1 MMNDH
6 LRRIWSW
13 LRTAWKLIYDFA
25 DITDQ
30 RHIFLLAS
38 GIAFNLLLCTIP
50 LLVLIVSLV
59 SGLLDVD
66 KTKDTVEAAL
76 VQFFPKNTEASS
88 LIAGVI
94 AELGAI
100 FNYSSIAG
108 WIAGIALLWLSSAL
122 FSSLRTGLNAIF
134 HIPTPKFFVLYKLK
148 DMAFTIITVV
158 LILVVTLLSPL
169 LTLIEQYW
177 RSAVQVDNT
186 GIIFGFTVQAASLVS
201 TFALFLALYKLVPN
215 RRLPWPIVFMS
226 TGFAVGLWELA
237 RTLFSWYVNSAANF
251 SKFYGGYVAL
261 ASFALWLY
269 YSAFIFLLSAELG
282 QYIYVLR
289 TEKHVPEA

>member
-1 MMNDH
+1 MKD
-6 LRRIWSW
+6 SAQGVFGW
-13 LRTAWKLIYDFA
+13 LKRAWQLIYDFV
-25 DITDQ
+25 DITDR
-30 RHIFLLAS
+30 RHIFLLSS

-50 LLVLIVSLV
+50 LLLLIVSIV

-66 KTKDTVEAAL
+66 KTKDTVETAL
-76 VQFFPKNTEASS
+76 MQFFPKNTQAPT
-88 LIAGVI
+88 LIGDVI
-94 AELGAI
+94 EELGAI
-100 FNYSSIAG
+100 FSYSTVAG

-134 HIPTPKFFVLYKLK
+134 HVPTPKFFVLYKLK

-158 LILVVTLLSPL
+158 MILLVTLLSPL
-169 LTLIEQYW
+169 LTLAEQYW

-186 GIIFGFTVQAASLVS
+186 GFIFGFTVQAASLVATS
-201 TFALFLALYKLVPN
+201 ALFLALYKLVPN
-215 RRLPWPIVFMS
+215 KRLPWPIVLMS
-226 TGFAVGLWELA
+226 TGFAVALWELA
-237 RTLFSWYVNSAANF
+237 RMLFSWYVNSAANF

-289 TEKHVPEA
+289 TERHIPEA

>member
-1 MMNDH
+1 MMKEI
-6 LRRIWSW
+6 LRRLWSW
-13 LRTAWKLIYDFA
+13 FQAVWRLIYDFA
-25 DITDQ
+25 DITDR
-30 RHIFLLAS
+30 RHIFLLSS

-50 LLVLIVSLV
+50 LLVLIVSFV
-59 SGLLDVD
+59 SGVLDVE
-66 KTKDTVEAAL
+66 KTKETVEAAL
-76 VQFFPKNTEASS
+76 EQFFPKNTQASS

-100 FNYSSIAG
+100 FNYSSVAG

-158 LILVVTLLSPL
+158 MILIVTLLSPL
-169 LTLIEQYW
+169 LTLVEQYV
-177 RSAVQVDNT
+177 RTATQVDDT
-186 GIIFGFTVQAASLVS
+186 GLIFGFTVQAASLIS

-215 RRLPWPIVFMS
+215 KRLPWPIVLMS
-226 TGFAVGLWELA
+226 TGFAVALWEIA
-237 RTLFSWYVNSAANF
+237 RIAFSWYVNSATNF

-261 ASFALWLY
+261 ASFALWLD

>member
-1 MMNDH
+1 MMKD
-6 LRRIWSW
+6 SAQGVFGW
-13 LRTAWKLIYDFA
+13 LKRAWQLIYDFV
-25 DITDQ
+25 DITDR
-30 RHIFLLAS
+30 RHIFLLSS

-50 LLVLIVSLV
+50 LLLLIVSIV

-66 KTKDTVEAAL
+66 KTKDTVETAL
-76 VQFFPKNTEASS
+76 MQFFPKNTQAPT
-88 LIAGVI
+88 LIGDVI
-94 AELGAI
+94 EELGAI
-100 FNYSSIAG
+100 FSYSTVAG

-134 HIPTPKFFVLYKLK
+134 HVPTPKFFVLYKLK
-148 DMAFTIITVV
+148 DMAFTIVTVV
-158 LILVVTLLSPL
+158 MILLVTLLSPL
-169 LTLIEQYW
+169 LTLAEQYW

-186 GIIFGFTVQAASLVS
+186 GFIFGFTVQAASLVATS
-201 TFALFLALYKLVPN
+201 ALFLALYKLVPN
-215 RRLPWPIVFMS
+215 KRLPWPIVLMS
-226 TGFAVGLWELA
+226 TGFAVALWELA
-237 RTLFSWYVNSAANF
+237 RMLFSWYVNSAANF

-289 TEKHVPEA
+289 TERHIPEA

>member
-1 MMNDH
+1 MRN
-6 LRRIWSW
+6 
-13 LRTAWKLIYDFA
+13 AWKLIYDFA
-25 DITDQ
+25 DITDR
-30 RHIFLLAS
+30 RHIFLLSS

-59 SGLLDVD
+59 SGLLDVE

-76 VQFFPKNTEASS
+76 EQFFPRNTQASS

-94 AELGAI
+94 SELGTI
-100 FNYSSIAG
+100 FNYSSVAG

-148 DMAFTIITVV
+148 DMAFTIVTVV
-158 LILVVTLLSPL
+158 MILLVTLLSPL
-169 LTLIEQYW
+169 LTLVEQYV
-177 RSAVQVDNT
+177 RSATQVDNT
-186 GIIFGFTVQAASLVS
+186 GIVFGFTVQAASLVS

-215 RRLPWPIVFMS
+215 KRLPWPIVLMS
-226 TGFAVGLWELA
+226 TGFAVALWELA
-237 RTLFSWYVNSAANF
+237 RIGFSWYVNSAANF

>member
-1 MMNDH
+1 M
-6 LRRIWSW
+6 
-13 LRTAWKLIYDFA
+13 RTAWKLIYDFA

-59 SGLLDVD
+59 SGLHDVD

>member
-1 MMNDH
+1 MNDH

>member
-1 MMNDH
+1 MKD
-6 LRRIWSW
+6 LLGAVWAW
-13 LRTAWKLIYDFA
+13 LRNAWALVRDFA
-25 DITDQ
+25 DITDR
-30 RHIFLLAS
+30 RHIFLLSS

-50 LLVLIVSLV
+50 LLLLIVSLV
-59 SGLLDVD
+59 SGFLDVE

-76 VQFFPKNTEASS
+76 EQFVPSNTQASA

-94 AELGAI
+94 SELGTI
-100 FNYSSIAG
+100 FNYSTAAG

-158 LILVVTLLSPL
+158 MILLVTLLSPL
-169 LTLIEQYW
+169 LTLVEQYV
-177 RSAVQVDNT
+177 RSATQVDNT
-186 GIIFGFTVQAASLVS
+186 GIVFGFTVQAASLVS
-201 TFALFLALYKLVPN
+201 TFALFFALYKLVPN
-215 RRLPWPIVFMS
+215 KRLPWAIVLMS
-226 TGFAVGLWELA
+226 TGFAVALWELA
-237 RTLFSWYVNSAANF
+237 RTAFSWYVNSAANF

>member
-1 MMNDH
+1 MKDI
-6 LRRIWSW
+6 LGRARTW
-13 LRTAWKLIYDFA
+13 LRNAWKLIYDFA
-25 DITDQ
+25 DITDR
-30 RHIFLLAS
+30 RHIFLLSS

-59 SGLLDVD
+59 SGLLDVE

-76 VQFFPKNTEASS
+76 EQFFPRNTQASS

-94 AELGAI
+94 SELGTI
-100 FNYSSIAG
+100 FNYSSVAG

-148 DMAFTIITVV
+148 DMAFTIVTVV
-158 LILVVTLLSPL
+158 MILLVTLLSPL
-169 LTLIEQYW
+169 LTLVEQYV
-177 RSAVQVDNT
+177 RSATQVDNT
-186 GIIFGFTVQAASLVS
+186 GIVFGFTVQAASLVS

-215 RRLPWPIVFMS
+215 KRLPWPIVLMS
-226 TGFAVGLWELA
+226 TGFAVALWELA
-237 RTLFSWYVNSAANF
+237 RTAFSWYVNSAANF

>member
-1 MMNDH
+1 MKDL
-6 LRRIWSW
+6 LRRLWSW
-13 LRTAWKLIYDFA
+13 LRAFWALVVDFA
-25 DITDQ
+25 DITDR
-30 RHIFLLAS
+30 RHIFLLSS

-59 SGLLDVD
+59 SGLLDVQ

-76 VQFFPKNTEASS
+76 EQFFPRNTQASS

-100 FNYSSIAG
+100 FNYSSVAG
-108 WIAGIALLWLSSAL
+108 WIAGAALLWLSSAL

-134 HIPTPKFFVLYKLK
+134 HIPTPKFFILYKLK

-158 LILVVTLLSPL
+158 MILVVTLLSPL
-169 LTLIEQYW
+169 LTLVEQYV
-177 RSAVQVDNT
+177 RTATTVDDT
-186 GIIFGFTVQAASLVS
+186 GLIFGVTVQAASLIS

-215 RRLPWPIVFMS
+215 KRLPWPIVLMS
-226 TGFAVGLWELA
+226 TGFAVALWELA
-237 RTLFSWYVNSAANF
+237 RTLFSWYVNGAANF

>member
-1 MMNDH
+1 MMKDI
-6 LRRIWSW
+6 LRRLWSW
-13 LRTAWKLIYDFA
+13 FQAVWKLIYDFA
-25 DITDQ
+25 DITDR
-30 RHIFLLAS
+30 RHIFLLSS

-50 LLVLIVSLV
+50 LLVLIVSFV
-59 SGLLDVD
+59 SGVLDVE
-66 KTKDTVEAAL
+66 KTKETVEAAL
-76 VQFFPKNTEASS
+76 EQFFPKNTQASS

-100 FNYSSIAG
+100 FNYSSVAG

-158 LILVVTLLSPL
+158 MILIVTLLSPL
-169 LTLIEQYW
+169 LTLVEQYV
-177 RSAVQVDNT
+177 RTATQVDDT
-186 GIIFGFTVQAASLVS
+186 GLIFGFTVQAASLIS

-215 RRLPWPIVFMS
+215 KRLPWPIVLMS
-226 TGFAVGLWELA
+226 TGFAVALWEIA
-237 RTLFSWYVNSAANF
+237 RIAFSWYVNSATNF

>member
-1 MMNDH
+1 MNDH

-100 FNYSSIAG
+100 FNYSRIAG

>member
-1 MMNDH
+1 MKDL
-6 LRRIWSW
+6 LRRSSTW
-13 LRTAWKLIYDFA
+13 LRAVWALVYDFA
-25 DITDQ
+25 DITDR
-30 RHIFLLAS
+30 RHIFLLSS

-59 SGLLDVD
+59 SGLLDVQ

-76 VQFFPKNTEASS
+76 EQFFPRNTQASS

-94 AELGAI
+94 TELGAI
-100 FNYSSIAG
+100 FNYSTAAG
-108 WIAGIALLWLSSAL
+108 WIAGVALLWLSSAL

-134 HIPTPKFFVLYKLK
+134 HIPTPKFFVLYRLK

-158 LILVVTLLSPL
+158 MILVVTLLSPL
-169 LTLIEQYW
+169 LTLVEQYV
-177 RSAVQVDNT
+177 RTATQVDNT
-186 GIIFGFTVQAASLVS
+186 GLVFGFTVQAASLVS

-215 RRLPWPIVFMS
+215 KRLPWPIVLMS
-226 TGFAVGLWELA
+226 TGFAVALWELA

>member
-1 MMNDH
+1 MKDSTQRV
-6 LRRIWSW
+6 LGW
-13 LRTAWKLIYDFA
+13 LKGAWKLIYDFV
-25 DITDQ
+25 DITDR
-30 RHIFLLAS
+30 RHIFLLSS

-50 LLVLIVSLV
+50 LLVLIVSIV
-59 SGLLDVD
+59 SGLLDVE

-76 VQFFPKNTEASS
+76 VQFFPRNTEAST

-100 FNYSSIAG
+100 FNYSTAAG

-134 HIPTPKFFVLYKLK
+134 HVPTPKFFVLYKLK
-148 DMAFTIITVV
+148 DMAFTIITVAM
-158 LILVVTLLSPL
+158 ILVVTLLSPL
-169 LTLIEQYW
+169 LTLVEQYW

-186 GIIFGFTVQAASLVS
+186 GFIFGFTVQAASLIS
-201 TFALFLALYKLVPN
+201 TSALFLALYKLVPN
-215 RRLPWPIVFMS
+215 KRLPWPIVLMS
-226 TGFAVGLWELA
+226 TGSAVALWELA
-237 RTLFSWYVNSAANF
+237 RTVFSWYVNSAANF

-289 TEKHVPEA
+289 TEKHAPEA

>member
-1 MMNDH
+1 MKDE
-6 LRRIWSW
+6 RRWPWAW
-13 LRTAWKLIYDFA
+13 LTNAWKLIYDFA
-25 DITDQ
+25 DITDR
-30 RHIFLLAS
+30 RHIFLLSS

-59 SGLLDVD
+59 SGLLDVE

-76 VQFFPKNTEASS
+76 EQFFPRNTQASS

-94 AELGAI
+94 SELGTI
-100 FNYSSIAG
+100 FNYSSVAG

-148 DMAFTIITVV
+148 DMAFTIVTVV
-158 LILVVTLLSPL
+158 MILLVTLLSPL
-169 LTLIEQYW
+169 LTLVEQYV
-177 RSAVQVDNT
+177 RSATQVDNT
-186 GIIFGFTVQAASLVS
+186 GIVFGFTVQAASLVS

-215 RRLPWPIVFMS
+215 KRLPWPIVLMS
-226 TGFAVGLWELA
+226 TGFAVALWELA
-237 RTLFSWYVNSAANF
+237 RIGFSWYVNSAANF

>member
-1 MMNDH
+1 M
-6 LRRIWSW
+6 
-13 LRTAWKLIYDFA
+13 RTAWKLIYDFA

-59 SGLLDVD
+59 SGLLDVES
-66 KTKDTVEAAL
+66 TKDTVEAAL

-148 DMAFTIITVV
+148 DMAFTIITVA
-158 LILVVTLLSPL
+158 LILIVTLLSPL

-177 RSAVQVDNT
+177 RSAVQADNT

-201 TFALFLALYKLVPN
+201 TFALFLAMYKLVPN

-289 TEKHVPEA
+289 TEKHIPEA

>member
-1 MMNDH
+1 MKD
-6 LRRIWSW
+6 LLGAVWAW
-13 LRTAWKLIYDFA
+13 LRNAWALIRDFA
-25 DITDQ
+25 DITDR
-30 RHIFLLAS
+30 RHIFLLSS

-50 LLVLIVSLV
+50 LLLLIVSLV
-59 SGLLDVD
+59 SGFLDVE

-76 VQFFPKNTEASS
+76 EQFVPSNTQASA

-94 AELGAI
+94 SELGTI
-100 FNYSSIAG
+100 FNYSTAAG

-158 LILVVTLLSPL
+158 MILLVTLLSPL
-169 LTLIEQYW
+169 LTLVEHYV
-177 RSAVQVDNT
+177 RTATQVDNT
-186 GIIFGFTVQAASLVS
+186 GIVFGFTVQAASLVS
-201 TFALFLALYKLVPN
+201 TFALFFALYKLVPN
-215 RRLPWPIVFMS
+215 KRLPWPIVLMS
-226 TGFAVGLWELA
+226 TGFAVALWELA
-237 RTLFSWYVNSAANF
+237 RIGFSWYVNSAANF

>member
-1 MMNDH
+1 MKDL
-6 LRRIWSW
+6 LRRSSTW
-13 LRTAWKLIYDFA
+13 LRAVWVLVYDFA
-25 DITDQ
+25 DITDR
-30 RHIFLLAS
+30 RHIFLLSS

-50 LLVLIVSLV
+50 LMVLIVSLV
-59 SGLLDVD
+59 SGLLDVQ

-76 VQFFPKNTEASS
+76 EQFFPRNTQASS

-94 AELGAI
+94 TELGAI
-100 FNYSSIAG
+100 FNYSTAAG
-108 WIAGIALLWLSSAL
+108 WIAGIALLWLASAL

-134 HIPTPKFFVLYKLK
+134 HIPTPKFFVLYRLK

-158 LILVVTLLSPL
+158 MILVVTLLSPL
-169 LTLIEQYW
+169 LTLVEQYV
-177 RSAVQVDNT
+177 RTATQVDNT
-186 GIIFGFTVQAASLVS
+186 GLVFGFTVQAASLVS

-215 RRLPWPIVFMS
+215 KRLPWPIVLMS
-226 TGFAVGLWELA
+226 TGFAVALWELA

>member
-1 MMNDH
+1 M
-6 LRRIWSW
+6 
-13 LRTAWKLIYDFA
+13 RTAWKLIYDFA

>member
-1 MMNDH
+1 MKV
-6 LRRIWSW
+6 SAQGVFGW
-13 LRTAWKLIYDFA
+13 LKRAWQLIYDFV
-25 DITDQ
+25 DITDR
-30 RHIFLLAS
+30 RHIFLLSS

-50 LLVLIVSLV
+50 LLLLIVSIV

-66 KTKDTVEAAL
+66 KTKDTVETAL
-76 VQFFPKNTEASS
+76 MQFFPKNTQAPT
-88 LIAGVI
+88 LIGDVI
-94 AELGAI
+94 EELGAI
-100 FNYSSIAG
+100 FSYSTVAG

-134 HIPTPKFFVLYKLK
+134 HVPTPKFFVLYKLK

-158 LILVVTLLSPL
+158 MILLVTLLSPL
-169 LTLIEQYW
+169 LTLAEQYW

-186 GIIFGFTVQAASLVS
+186 GFIFGFTVQAASLVATS
-201 TFALFLALYKLVPN
+201 ALFLALYKLVPN
-215 RRLPWPIVFMS
+215 KRLPWPIVLMS
-226 TGFAVGLWELA
+226 TGFAVALWELA
-237 RTLFSWYVNSAANF
+237 RMLFSWYVNSAANF

-289 TEKHVPEA
+289 TERHIPEA

>member
-1 MMNDH
+1 MKDL
-6 LRRIWSW
+6 LRRLWSW
-13 LRTAWKLIYDFA
+13 LRTVWSFVADFA
-25 DITDQ
+25 DITDR
-30 RHIFLLAS
+30 RHIFLLSS

-59 SGLLDVD
+59 SGLLDVQ

-76 VQFFPKNTEASS
+76 EQFFPSNTQAST

-100 FNYSSIAG
+100 FNYSTVAG
-108 WIAGIALLWLSSAL
+108 WIAGVALLWLSSAL

-134 HIPTPKFFVLYKLK
+134 HIPTPKFFILYKLK

-158 LILVVTLLSPL
+158 MILVVTLLSPL
-169 LTLIEQYW
+169 LTLVEQYV
-177 RSAVQVDNT
+177 RTATTVDNT
-186 GIIFGFTVQAASLVS
+186 GLIFGVTVQAASLIS

-215 RRLPWPIVFMS
+215 KRLPWPIVLMS
-226 TGFAVGLWELA
+226 TGFAVALWELA